1 MKIIRVPALLLSACW
16 CLLPGLS
23 PAETL
28 APEGVVEAAS
38 INNDLEKFSRLLDSD
53 RFSERRLASQ
63 ELSAAGIEALPVLE
77 KAALGDSREA
87 SARAMTIIQ
96 QHFAA
101 GDEDTRKEAESYL
114 KRIAESGNDFAARRA
129 QESLSPEETAPDQFN
144 PVFGNLAPQ
153 QRAAIA
159 QARAAKI
166 QQMQIQ
172 IARQQQAVRRIN
184 VRVANGEKTIT
195 VTENDRKVS
204 ITEKKGAVEV
214 VVTEK
219 EDGKEKTTKYAA
231 KNADEL
237 KKKHPEAHAIYKK
250 YNRGPGI
257 QVNAQIRINGFQ
269 LPQ

>member
-1 MKIIRVPALLLSACW
+1 MKIIRLPALLLSACW
-16 CLLPGLS
+16 CLLPALS
-23 PAETL
+23 SAETH
-28 APEGVVEAAS
+28 APEGVVDATS
-38 INNDLEKFSRLLDSD
+38 INNDLEKYSRLLDSD

-96 QHFAA
+96 QHFEA
-101 GDEDTRKEAESYL
+101 GDEDTRKEAEAFL

-129 QESLSPEETAPDQFN
+129 QESLAPEEMPPNQFN
-144 PVFGNLAPQ
+144 PVFGNIAPQ

-159 QARAAKI
+159 QARAAQI
-166 QQMQIQ
+166 QRMQIQ
-172 IARQQQAVRRIN
+172 VARQQQAIQRIN

-195 VTENDRKVS
+195 VTEKDRKVS
-204 ITEKKGAVEV
+204 ITEKKNEVEV

-219 EDGKEKTTKYAA
+219 KDGKDKTTKYTA
-231 KNADEL
+231 KDADDL

-257 QVNAQIRINGFQ
+257 QLNAQIRING